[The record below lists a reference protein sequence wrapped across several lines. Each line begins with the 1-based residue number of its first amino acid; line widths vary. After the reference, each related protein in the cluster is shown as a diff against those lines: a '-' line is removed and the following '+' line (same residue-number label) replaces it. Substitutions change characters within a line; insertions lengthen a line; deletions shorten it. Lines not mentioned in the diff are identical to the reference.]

1 MHGVCK
7 GGLKLKQSWLE
18 LEGNSL
24 TWIAMMETNMKEN
37 DATGIYEWIAVTQ
50 QGPVTQREIG
60 ATQSVVAYI
69 REENWVEIVGVM
81 EKVSAVAR

>member
-1 MHGVCK
+1 
-7 GGLKLKQSWLE
+7 
-18 LEGNSL
+18 
-24 TWIAMMETNMKEN
+24 MKEN
-37 DATGIYEWIAVTQ
+37 DATGTYEWIAVTQ

-69 REENWVEIVGVM
+69 REKNWVEIVGVM